1 MAGTQDLQ
9 AEVAIAGGGLS
20 GLCLALHLHRAG
32 KDFHLFEARPRFGG
46 RVATFGEP
54 GNRVD
59 VGPSWFWPGQPLIAR
74 LIADLGLRVFL
85 QHSAGDVCLEDQD
98 GKVHRGAGFASME
111 GSFRVEGGMTAL
123 AEAMA
128 ARLPAERLHP
138 DSHVWAVERDRGILL
153 ADGRRCLARHVVLAM
168 PPRLVAGL
176 DLTPTLPDDVLRR
189 LRSVPTWMAGHA
201 KCVAIYDRPFWREAG
216 LSGDAMSRRGPLAEI
231 HDASGADGAPA
242 ALFGFLGVPAA
253 QRAGRTDQILDS
265 ARQQLARIFGP
276 AAGSPRSME
285 LRDWAFDPL
294 TATTADQIPPQGHPA
309 YGPIPALDRLW
320 GGLLHLAATE
330 IAPDM
335 GGLMEGALAS
345 AGQVARRIIGAEP

>member
-1 MAGTQDLQ
+1 MAGTRDLQ
-9 AEVAIAGGGLS
+9 AEVAIAGGGLA
-20 GLCLALHLHRAG
+20 GLYLALHLHRAG
-32 KDFHLFEARPRFGG
+32 VEFHLFEARHRFGG

-74 LIADLGLRVFL
+74 LIADLGLRAFL
-85 QHSAGDVCLEDQD
+85 QHSTGDICLEDAD
-98 GKVHRGAGFASME
+98 GRVHRGAGFASME

-128 ARLPAERLHP
+128 ARLPAARLHP
-138 DSHVWAVERDRGILL
+138 GCPVQAVARDRGILL
-153 ADGRRCLARHVVLAM
+153 SDGRRCLARHVVLAM

-176 DLTPTLPDDVLRR
+176 DLTPPLPDDVLRR

-201 KCVAIYDRPFWREAG
+201 KCVALYDRPFWREGG
-216 LSGDAMSRRGPLAEI
+216 LSGDAMSRRGPLVEI
-231 HDASGADGAPA
+231 HDASGADGTPA
-242 ALFGFLGVPAA
+242 ALFGFLGVPAV

-276 AAGSPRSME
+276 EAGSPRSME

-294 TATTADQIPPQGHPA
+294 TATAADQIPPQGHPA

-320 GGLLHLAATE
+320 DGRLHLAATE

-345 AGQVARRIIGAEP
+345 AGQVAGRIIGAGV

>member
-1 MAGTQDLQ
+1 MAGTRDLQ
-9 AEVAIAGGGLS
+9 AEVAIAGGGLA

-32 KDFHLFEARPRFGG
+32 LDFHLFEARHRFGG
-46 RVATFGEP
+46 RIAAFGTP

-59 VGPSWFWPGQPLIAR
+59 LGPSWFWPGQPLIAR

-85 QHSAGDVCLEDQD
+85 QHSAGDICLEDSD
-98 GKVHRGAGFASME
+98 GRIHRGAGFASME

-123 AEAMA
+123 VEALTSRLPA
-128 ARLPAERLHP
+128 ARLHP
-138 DSHVWAVERDRGILL
+138 GCPVQAVERDRGILL
-153 ADGRRCLARHVVLAM
+153 PDGRRCLARQVVLAM

-176 DLTPTLPDDVLRR
+176 GFTPPLPDDALRR

-201 KCVAIYDRPFWREAG
+201 KCVALYDRPFWREAG
-216 LSGDAMSRRGPLAEI
+216 LSGDAMSRRGPLGEI

-253 QRAGRTDQILDS
+253 QRAGRTHQILDS

-276 AAGSPRSME
+276 EAGRPLSMD

-294 TATTADQIPPQGHPA
+294 TATAADRMPPQGHPA
-309 YGPIPALDRLW
+309 YAPIPALDRLW
-320 GGLLHLAATE
+320 DGRLHLAATE
-330 IAPDM
+330 IAPEM
-335 GGLMEGALAS
+335 GGLMEGALA
-345 AGQVARRIIGAEP
+345 AAEQVAGRIVGRGA